1 MVTAFV
7 LCQGVYSATG
17 EIPVFYIGILALE
30 TTGIEADSFVLE
42 TGETFCTKYVNLDGV
57 VGSYYEKNRLV
68 EQEIEQE
75 ELIHNAYAKEDST
88 ALEKAREQV
97 FQEDLVSTEYF
108 SIDYVSMEP
117 NESLVGALAS
127 GTLGLEWYCKSH
139 NLDAV
144 LLVSSRKIF
153 DNSRICI
160 EYFSRVGKQRN
171 VIFDRLCLNQDLP
184 SLQKDLALA
193 LLKVTGRENIAGI
206 SLENAP
212 IGLKILVNGNSL
224 DVFTSQAFL
233 LEGTY
238 EFSFSAFGYDGK
250 TRTVVIEKGVQNL
263 VDASLK
269 RQTYGN
275 LSLISLS
282 GNGSWFVD
290 GAPSGYSTALTL
302 ENYTL
307 PVAAILTKEG
317 FVTKAIQTRK
327 VQNNLV
333 FDLKPQWM
341 DDTTLLG
348 KAQNDFY
355 GSLRNAIFMFGLY
368 VACTTLSNTNGLD
381 SQFWQPVLV
390 ATSGLTL
397 VSSVNMI
404 KSLASYASIA
414 RSNNR

>member
-17 EIPVFYIGILALE
+17 EIPVFSIGILALD
-30 TTGIEADSFVLE
+30 TTGIEAETFVLE
-42 TGETFCTKYVNLDGV
+42 TGEAFCPLYGNVDGV
-57 VGSYYEKNRLV
+57 VGSYYEKKRLE

-75 ELIHNAYAKEDST
+75 DLIHKAYTNEDSA
-88 ALEKAREQV
+88 ALEKERKQV
-97 FQEDLVSTEYF
+97 TQEDLISAEYL
-108 SIDYVSMEP
+108 SIGYVSMESK
-117 NESLVGALAS
+117 ESLSGALAS
-127 GTLGLEWYCKSH
+127 GSFGLEWYCKSQ

-153 DNSRICI
+153 DNSRIII
-160 EYFSRVGKQRN
+160 EYFSMVDKQRN

-184 SLQKDLALA
+184 SLQEDLALS
-193 LLKVTGRENIAGI
+193 LLKATGRENIAGI
-206 SLENAP
+206 SIENAP
-212 IGLKILVNGNSL
+212 IGLGILVNGNPL
-224 DVFTSQAFL
+224 DMVSSQAFL

-250 TRTVVIEKGVQNL
+250 TSTVVIEKGVQNI

-269 RQTYGN
+269 RRTYGN
-275 LSLISLS
+275 LSLISFS
-282 GNGSWFVD
+282 GNGDWFVD
-290 GAPSGYSTALTL
+290 GVPKGYASAITL

-307 PVAAILTKEG
+307 PVSAILTKEG
-317 FVTKAIQTRK
+317 FVPKAIQTRK

-348 KAQNDFY
+348 NAQKDFY
-355 GSLRNAIFMFGLY
+355 GSLRNAIFMFGIY

>member
-7 LCQGVYSATG
+7 LCQGVYSASG
-17 EIPVFYIGILALE
+17 EIPVFSIGVLALD
-30 TTGIEADSFVLE
+30 TTGIKADAFVLE
-42 TGETFCTKYVNLDGV
+42 TGEIFCPKYGNADGV
-57 VGSYYEKNRLV
+57 VGSYYEKKLLV

-75 ELIHNAYAKEDST
+75 ELIHKAYAKEDSS
-88 ALEKAREQV
+88 ALEKARQQIP
-97 FQEDLVSTEYF
+97 QEDLVFSEYF
-108 SIDYVSMEP
+108 TIDYVSLETK
-117 NESLVGALAS
+117 ESLSNAFAS
-127 GTLGLEWYCKSH
+127 GILALEWYCKSK

-153 DNSRICI
+153 DNSRILI
-160 EYFSRVGKQRN
+160 EYFSMVGKQRN

-184 SLQKDLALA
+184 SMQKDLALA
-193 LLKVTGRENIAGI
+193 LLKATGRENIAGL

-212 IGLKILVNGNSL
+212 IGLEILVNGNPL
-224 DVFTSQAFL
+224 DVYSSQAFL

-238 EFSFSAFGYDGK
+238 EFSFNAFGYDGK
-250 TRTVVIEKGVQNL
+250 TSTVVIEKGVENL
-263 VDASLK
+263 VDASLE
-269 RQTYGN
+269 RRTYGN
-275 LSLISLS
+275 LSLLSLS

-290 GAPSGYSTALTL
+290 GAPVGYATEFTL

-307 PVAAILTKEG
+307 PVSAILTKEG

-355 GSLRNAIFMFGLY
+355 SSLQNAIFMFGLY

>member
-7 LCQGVYSATG
+7 LCQGLYSATG
-17 EIPVFYIGILALE
+17 EIPVFTIGILALD
-30 TTGIEADSFVLE
+30 TTGIKADTFVLE
-42 TGETFCTKYVNLDGV
+42 TGETFCPKYGNTDGV
-57 VGSYYEKNRLV
+57 VGSYYEKKLLF

-75 ELIHNAYAKEDST
+75 ELIHKAYTKEDSA
-88 ALEKAREQV
+88 ALETAREQV
-97 FQEDLVSTEYF
+97 TQENLVSTEYF
-108 SIDYVSMEP
+108 AIDYVSMESK
-117 NESLVGALAS
+117 ESLSGAFAS
-127 GTLGLEWYCKSH
+127 GIFGLEWYCKSQ

-153 DNSRICI
+153 DNSRILI
-160 EYFSRVGKQRN
+160 EYFSMVGKQRTI
-171 VIFDRLCLNQDLP
+171 IFDRLCLNQDLP

-193 LLKVTGRENIAGI
+193 LIKATGREDIAGI
-206 SLENAP
+206 SLENVP
-212 IGLKILVNGNSL
+212 IGLEILANGNTL
-224 DVFTSQAFL
+224 DVFSSQAFL
-233 LEGTY
+233 LAGTY
-238 EFSFSAFGYDGK
+238 EFSFNAFGYDGK
-250 TRTVVIEKGVQNL
+250 TSTVVVEKGVQNL

-269 RQTYGN
+269 RRTYGN

-290 GAPSGYSTALTL
+290 GAPAGYSTALTL

-355 GSLRNAIFMFGLY
+355 SSLQNAIFMFGLY